1 MGVLLRR
8 VITSKRESRSHEY
21 RGSGF
26 KSRGMAGILP
36 LPALAHELV
45 RGVATSLSLL
55 AVAPG
60 CPACNCQPSLHCPSC
75 PSCSCAGG
83 QPVVQSSGFHVG
95 FVVAVGVLAC
105 LAGIL
110 IGCLAGWRAHAWAG
124 LLGARP
130 APSASPSASTSQVLE
145 GSSRG
150 KGKRGIWI
158 HEQLA
163 VQG

>member
-1 MGVLLRR
+1 
-8 VITSKRESRSHEY
+8 
-21 RGSGF
+21 
-26 KSRGMAGILP
+26 MAGILP

-60 CPACNCQPSLHCPSC
+60 CPACNCQPSLQCPSC

-83 QPVVQSSGFHVG
+83 QPVVQSGGVNLG
-95 FVVAVGVLAC
+95 FVVAAVVLAIF
-105 LAGIL
+105 ASIL
-110 IGCLAGWRAHAWAG
+110 IGCLVGWRAHAWVG
-124 LLGARP
+124 LLVAKLALSSQAG
-130 APSASPSASTSQVLE
+130 SLASPASSGPQALE
-145 GSSRG
+145 GGGRS
-150 KGKRGIWI
+150 KGKRGVWI